1 MRVFLC
7 EQNASPMSSP
17 DRRILSLLGAAA
29 SAAAVAVVVVV
40 GWLWIQAVKHPETQA
55 RQFGKYGDAVPLW
68 IPLIL
73 FIALSLGVI
82 VYIFVQAYLR
92 TRRGEDLFKDQKG
105 RKRPE

>member
-1 MRVFLC
+1 
-7 EQNASPMSSP
+7 MSSP

-40 GWLWIQAVKHPETQA
+40 GWLWVQAIAHPETQA

-82 VYIFVQAYLR
+82 VYIFIRAYLR
-92 TRRGEDLFKDQKG
+92 TRKGEDLYKNQKG
-105 RKRPE
+105 RIRPE